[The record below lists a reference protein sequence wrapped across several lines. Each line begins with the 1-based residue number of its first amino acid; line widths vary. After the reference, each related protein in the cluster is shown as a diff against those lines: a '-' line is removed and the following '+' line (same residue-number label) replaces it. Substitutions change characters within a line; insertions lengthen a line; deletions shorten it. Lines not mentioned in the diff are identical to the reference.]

1 MGVIREELTLV
12 DGFSASFRMFNDLGQ
27 QALSKLTDIGK
38 SNNDFA
44 QSASYAAQQL
54 ESMRASLDAQ
64 QILYTAQ
71 NQKLQKQKDLVSQLS
86 QNYSDLV
93 SAKGADAS
101 ETIRANEAL
110 GRAMLSEQRIFQ
122 QALRTSQAISKQSA
136 EIQEFTQKM
145 GQAETATQK
154 TTQAQQEHKNAI
166 DQSVQSAN
174 RLVIF
179 LRNAA
184 VSLGA
189 VSLAKSFLTT
199 ADAMAQ
205 IDSKINMIND
215 GMQSTEELQQ
225 MIYES
230 AQRARASYTDTA
242 NLIVRIGQNAGE
254 AFGNNAELIQ
264 FAENLNKSFVIAGA
278 TQEEISSATLQLS
291 QAMAAGVLRGEELN
305 AVFESAPNVIQR
317 IAEYM
322 GKSTGEIREM
332 AAEGQITADIV
343 KNALL
348 QATGD
353 INEQFKEMPMTL
365 GQAFTKGKNYIQQSL
380 KESFGDWTEFINSE
394 NGQKLINGITVAFA
408 ALANTAAGA
417 ADIAI
422 WAADGIVEHWDIVG
436 PLLAGAASA
445 VMLYGAV
452 SVAAGLKSALAWAA
466 AAWPF
471 LLIAVLIGVCIIAIE
486 KLGGGFQRSGAT
498 AGAAWGLIASVA
510 YNGIANIWDWI
521 ATFVEFFVNVW
532 NDPINTV
539 NRHFVNLADNIL
551 SLFESVTGLID
562 AMLGTDMS
570 KAYSQLRDDL
580 AAAAQEKYGEPA
592 FKLER
597 MEKKDIRQSVFD
609 GMQTGRNFG
618 QKIDNVFG
626 IFENLPESLEN
637 LGNEFDGMQDGI
649 EVKDVGTVGTVK
661 NVQGDVSLSDEDIQ
675 LYRDLAERRYMNN
688 VELQTLAPNI
698 AVSIPESAA
707 GSLRAQDVAD
717 EINAILIEQMA
728 SHTAVSHG

>member
-1 MGVIREELTLV
+1 MGVIQEELTLA
-12 DGFSASFRMFNDLGQ
+12 DGFSASFKMFNDLGK
-27 QALSKLTDIGK
+27 QATQNMFMLDKSITRAMGK
-38 SNNDFA
+38 STGATIGAIRQLKDQTTETNRILSEMA
-44 QSASYAAQQL
+44 QKQEKVTEKTKETASASGNWIF
-54 ESMRASLDAQ
+54 SLRRVA
-64 QILYTAQ
+64 
-71 NQKLQKQKDLVSQLS
+71 
-86 QNYSDLV
+86 
-93 SAKGADAS
+93 
-101 ETIRANEAL
+101 
-110 GRAMLSEQRIFQ
+110 
-122 QALRTSQAISKQSA
+122 
-136 EIQEFTQKM
+136 
-145 GQAETATQK
+145 
-154 TTQAQQEHKNAI
+154 
-166 DQSVQSAN
+166 
-174 RLVIF
+174 
-179 LRNAA
+179 AA
-184 VSLGA
+184 VDA
-189 VSLAKSFLTT
+189 VSLAKSFLAT

-205 IDSKINMIND
+205 MNAKINMIND
-215 GMQSTEELQQ
+215 GMQTTDELQQ

-230 AQRARASYTDTA
+230 AQRSRTSYNDTA
-242 NLIVRIGQNAGE
+242 KLITRIGQNAKDV
-254 AFGNNAELIQ
+254 FGSNTELIQ

-291 QAMAAGVLRGEELN
+291 QAMADGVLQGEELN
-305 AVFESAPNVIQR
+305 AVFQSAPNVIER

-322 GKSTGEIREM
+322 GKSTGEVREM

-365 GQAFTKGKNYIQQSL
+365 GQAFTMGRNYIQQSL
-380 KESFGDWTEFINSE
+380 KDSFGDWTEFINSE
-394 NGQKLINGITVAFA
+394 NGQKLISGITVAFA
-408 ALANTAAGA
+408 ALANVAAGA

-471 LLIAVLIGVCIIAIE
+471 LLIAVLVGVCIIAIE

-626 IFENLPESLEN
+626 FFENLTESLEN
-637 LGNEFDGMQDGI
+637 LGNEFDGVQDGI
-649 EVKDVGTVGTVK
+649 EVENVGTVGTVK
-661 NVQGDVSLSDEDIQ
+661 NVQGDVSLSDEDVQ

-698 AVSIPESAA
+698 TVSIPESAA